1 MNGISGLRQRTTAP
15 ASKTTNTDCSSHPT
29 TPAVNPFVHN
39 IDMSVYDKIKVYIL
53 TVILLPLRLVAVFAC
68 LLIAYLLACIGTIGL
83 SQEDLIHKPMTGWR
97 RELRTVI
104 CWWMC
109 KMFFNMGFYRV
120 TIKGIRATEREAPI
134 LALAPHSSFS
144 DAFPVVLLTA
154 PSLVVKQEV
163 QEVPFFAKLINYTQ
177 PVYVWREDPD
187 SRQNTIKEIKRR
199 TTSPDGWQQILIFP
213 EGTCSNR
220 KGLITF
226 KPGAFYPGVPVQP
239 VCIRYPNRLDTLSWT
254 WQGPGALELLWLTM
268 TQFYTYCE
276 LEFLPVYVPTEEEKC
291 NPKLFASNVRDVMA
305 KALQVP
311 IIDYS
316 YEDCRLM
323 SKAKKLGLPP
333 SIGLIEVQNVR
344 EEFGLDARVLE
355 TDFLEKF
362 AKFADASSGLA
373 TAKQFARYLR
383 LPVEHPKAMEIFE
396 IYDSD
401 RSGMISFKK
410 YVRGRCTLSGSV
422 KNSTR
427 TNVSWDVVKQRLKLS
442 PQDLETIDS
451 FVTNLKSDANENDV
465 LDHLYA
471 AVPEWSWIVSDLC
484 NSRLP

>member
-1 MNGISGLRQRTTAP
+1 MEKGASHGDLLVYVQDVLQYGVLPSNNQGNQGNRKGSANLSVGTAFEFFGCIP
-15 ASKTTNTDCSSHPT
+15 CCTSHGAQPRCQARSPGRAILCQSLSK
-29 TPAVNPFVHN
+29 
-39 IDMSVYDKIKVYIL
+39 
-53 TVILLPLRLVAVFAC
+53 
-68 LLIAYLLACIGTIGL
+68 LITATSRFCFRSCG
-83 SQEDLIHKPMTGWR
+83 
-97 RELRTVI
+97 
-104 CWWMC
+104 
-109 KMFFNMGFYRV
+109 YRV
-120 TIKGIRATEREAPI
+120 RVIGQQATAKEAPI
-134 LALAPHSSFS
+134 LIFSPHSSFL
-144 DAFPVVLLTA
+144 DAFVAHWTGLPCLIVRSQDRQR
-154 PSLVVKQEV
+154 PIFGQ
-163 QEVPFFAKLINYTQ
+163 LINYTQ

-311 IIDYS
+311 VIDYS

-323 SKAKKLGLPP
+323 SKAKKLSLPP
-333 SIGLIEVQNVR
+333 SIGLIEVQNIR

-362 AKFADASSGLA
+362 AKFADHSTGLA
-373 TAKQFARYLR
+373 DAKQFAKYLH
-383 LPVEHPKAMEIFE
+383 LPVDHPKAMELFDIN
-396 IYDSD
+396 DLD
-401 RSGMISFKK
+401 RSGTLNFKK
-410 YVRGRCTLSGSV
+410 YVRGRCTLMSGSI
-422 KNSTR
+422 KNSIG

-442 PQDLETIDS
+442 PENLETIDS
-451 FVTNLKSDANENDV
+451 FVVNLKSDANENDV

-484 NSRLP
+484 NSSSP

>member
-15 ASKTTNTDCSSHPT
+15 VSKTANTDCSSHPT
-29 TPAVNPFVHN
+29 IPAVNPFVHN
-39 IDMSVYDKIKVYIL
+39 IDMSAYDKIKVYIL

-97 RELRTVI
+97 RSLSKLITATSRF
-104 CWWMC
+104 CFRSC
-109 KMFFNMGFYRV
+109 GYRV
-120 TIKGIRATEREAPI
+120 RVIGQQATAKEAPI
-134 LALAPHSSFS
+134 LIFSPHSSFL
-144 DAFPVVLLTA
+144 DAFVAHWTGLPCLIVRSQDRQR
-154 PSLVVKQEV
+154 PIFGQ
-163 QEVPFFAKLINYTQ
+163 LINYTQ

-362 AKFADASSGLA
+362 AKMADASSGLA